1 MIYFCYKHICVT
13 SEMNVMVI
21 VKRNSHFF
29 SVISVGILFFNFSI
43 FQFLC
48 LYSLELECIE
58 YQTFNFT
65 ILMKG
70 IKSIYFSLD
79 RDDFWS

>member
-1 MIYFCYKHICVT
+1 MIYFCYKHICIT

-29 SVISVGILFFNFSI
+29 GYISRNIYFSI

>member
-29 SVISVGILFFNFSI
+29 GYISRNIIFLFFNF
-43 FQFLC
+43 C
-48 LYSLELECIE
+48 VY
-58 YQTFNFT
+58 TP
-65 ILMKG
+65 
-70 IKSIYFSLD
+70 
-79 RDDFWS
+79 